1 MATRRQH
8 FGVLSRPEQYCI
20 SGLIGRL
27 PQYVLPDHLT
37 ALALGGA
44 AIAALALIGGR
55 LSGWFLVLFYLGLIA
70 NWFGD
75 SFDGALARHRRI
87 ERHRVGFLLDRTSDI
102 LSFIVI
108 ILALGLSPYL
118 TLDAAL
124 MLLVAYLVHAI
135 YALMR
140 TVVDGVQIIG
150 FGGVG
155 ATEGRVFIGVWV
167 GVVQFADIRLAS
179 AQTGS
184 FGVFQ
189 VVCAALLVGW
199 LAVFVRR
206 VAVDVGRID
215 DLEHAAV
222 SLHRTERGDDYF
234 LTVLEGDKRDLL
246 RKNSGALDSYPR

>member
-1 MATRRQH
+1 MAMRRQH

-102 LSFIVI
+102 LSFVVI

-179 AQTGS
+179 ASHRELRRLPGR
-184 FGVFQ
+184 
-189 VVCAALLVGW
+189 VCGAAGRLARRFRAPGRCRRRPHRRSRACGRFSAQDGAGRRLLPDGPG
-199 LAVFVRR
+199 
-206 VAVDVGRID
+206 GRQ
-215 DLEHAAV
+215 EGFAAEEQR
-222 SLHRTERGDDYF
+222 S
-234 LTVLEGDKRDLL
+234 
-246 RKNSGALDSYPR
+246 A